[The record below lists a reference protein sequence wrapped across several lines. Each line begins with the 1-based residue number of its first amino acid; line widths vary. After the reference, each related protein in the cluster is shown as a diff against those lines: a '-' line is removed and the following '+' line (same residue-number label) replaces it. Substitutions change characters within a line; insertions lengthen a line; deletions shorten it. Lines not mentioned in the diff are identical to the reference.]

1 MEQMRASERRG
12 RPPSPP
18 QPVGRNGVV
27 SFVNAA
33 QVHHRNALRASISW
47 GHEDLVRWQ
56 IHNTFLFGQGWFS
69 SLGWRRDE
77 LVSDG
82 VEVVES
88 GLYFDIGKWF

>member
-33 QVHHRNALRASISW
+33 QVHHLSELAAQVSKSLSATVSKLPRLELDNAVAA
-47 GHEDLVRWQ
+47 D
-56 IHNTFLFGQGWFS
+56 
-69 SLGWRRDE
+69 D
-77 LVSDG
+77 
-82 VEVVES
+82 
-88 GLYFDIGKWF
+88 